1 MKKTGT
7 IEPGLETS
15 IINRSRIKP
24 GDILKP
30 RKSIKYSRLII
41 QIAFSLLCLWIGIEF
56 HYFVK
61 YLESGGTAL
70 FVERSPGVE
79 GFLPISALMS
89 LYYFLIT
96 GDIHFIHPAGIFIL
110 IAIILISFI
119 FGKSFCS
126 WFCPVGFLSEKLGD
140 LGERLFGKKI
150 KIPAMLDYPL
160 RSLKYLLLGF
170 FVYSIFFLMTTASLK
185 VFLDSPYNIV
195 ADIKMYYFFADISQ
209 FSFFVISTLFL
220 LSIVFRNF
228 WCRYLCPYGALLGIL
243 SLISP
248 LKIKRN
254 ENSCIDC
261 NSCTEVCP
269 SKIKVAKVKTV
280 ISDECTS
287 CLNCVANC
295 PVKNTLEVKTI
306 FWGKKISSRFIIAGI
321 VILFMGITGL
331 AMITGNWSNGVTTG
345 EYIHYHKFIKSYGH
359 PTGTKEIEHLNKET
373 QTNPTNQP

>member
-1 MKKTGT
+1 MKKTDT
-7 IEPGLETS
+7 IESGLVTS
-15 IINRSRIKP
+15 VINRGKVKS
-24 GDILKP
+24 GNILKP

-41 QIAFSLLCLWIGIEF
+41 QIAFSLLCIWIGIEF

-61 YLESGGTAL
+61 YLESEGTTVFL
-70 FVERSPGVE
+70 GRPPGVE

-89 LYYFLIT
+89 LYYFFIT
-96 GDIHFIHPAGIFIL
+96 GDIHIVHPAGIFIL
-110 IAIILISFI
+110 IAIVVISFI

-140 LGERLFGKKI
+140 LGEKLFGKKI
-150 KIPAMLDYPL
+150 KIPAFLDYPL

-185 VFLDSPYNIV
+185 AFLDSPYNIV
-195 ADIKMYYFFADISQ
+195 ADVKMYYFFADISQ
-209 FSFFVISTLFL
+209 FSFYVISALFL
-220 LSIVFRNF
+220 FSIVFRNF

-243 SLISP
+243 TLISP

-261 NSCTEVCP
+261 DRCTNVCP
-269 SKIKVAKVKTV
+269 SNIKVAKVKTV

-295 PVKNTLEVKTI
+295 PVKNTLEVKTVL
-306 FWGKKISSRFIIAGI
+306 GNKPVSHKFIIAGI
-321 VILFMGITGL
+321 VILFVGITGL
-331 AMITGNWSNGVTTG
+331 AMITGNWSNNISTD
-345 EYIHYHKFIKSYGH
+345 EYLQHHKYIESYGH
-359 PTGTKEIEHLNKET
+359 PTGTKEIEQLNKTT
-373 QTNPTNQP
+373 QDNPLNHP